1 VASIYTVDDVL
12 QPCLPCNQIGEYF
25 VLSNV
30 LLHVPPMDM
39 FLGYLIRVFRF
50 HVIFS
55 RTLTSLT
62 HNFVLALT
70 LSHQKSPLLRYA
82 LKYHLLLQSSEGDDY
97 FVALRR
103 LLRDNAR
110 LSLVLLSLVLSTFHE
125 QWTLNT
131 TRIRFQRMH
140 FHYQLYK
147 LLLSC
152 THQTTLHVYISLIP
166 CSLFVE
172 KNTILAYNL

>member
-1 VASIYTVDDVL
+1 MMLCSHVYRATKSVNICVLSDVL
-12 QPCLPCNQIGEYF
+12 LR
-25 VLSNV
+25 
-30 LLHVPPMDM
+30 VPPVDM
-39 FLGYLIRVFRF
+39 FLGYLIGVFRF
-50 HVIFS
+50 HVICS

-62 HNFVLALT
+62 HNFVPALT

-82 LKYHLLLQSSEGDDY
+82 LKYHLPLQSSEGDDY

-103 LLRDNAR
+103 MLRGITW
-110 LSLVLLSLVLSTFHE
+110 LSLALLSLVLSTFHE
-125 QWTLNT
+125 HWTLNT
-131 TRIRFQRMH
+131 VRIRFQRMR
-140 FHYQLYK
+140 FHYQLYS